1 MINAALKPTPY
12 AFLPYQ
18 QRWAA
23 DRSPVKVMEKSRRI
37 GLSWSEAADDS
48 LYAAETGGSDVWYIG
63 YNKEMAEE
71 FISDCAD
78 WVKKYQLAAG
88 AVEEEILIDEDKD
101 ILTFR
106 IKFASGNKIVALS
119 SRPSNLRGKA
129 GRVVIDEAAFHE
141 DLKELIKAAIALL
154 MWGGEVRIIS
164 THDGDG
170 NPFNEMIKDIR
181 SGRTPY
187 ALHRVTLDD
196 ALADGLYQRI
206 CLTLGREWSPEAE
219 YKWRED
225 LINYYGDAADE
236 ELFCVPAQG
245 SGTFLSRV
253 LIEGCMSPDIPV
265 IRYSQPDEFKFL
277 PENVRYGEVDAW
289 CEDSLLPLLQK
300 LDPKRRSYF
309 GEDFGRTGD
318 LSVFIPLQEQQN
330 ATFAAPFIL
339 ELRNMPFKQQEQLLF
354 YIGDRLPRFTFG
366 ALDARGN
373 GQYLAEVAAQRYGQS
388 RIAEV
393 MLTEAWYRDAMPKYK
408 AAFEDKSILLPKDA
422 DTIEDHRA
430 FKMIKGVAK
439 LPESKNKGQDKL
451 PRHGDSGVAGAMAWY
466 ATYQEGGA
474 VEYGYQSVTKRE
486 AKDDDD
492 FSRPIKTTAGFGAI
506 KGAW

>member
-1 MINAALKPTPY
+1 MINAALKPAPEPTPY

-18 QRWAA
+18 QRWAE

-48 LYAAETGGSDVWYIG
+48 LYAAEAGGDDVWYIG

-88 AVEEEILIDEDKD
+88 AVEEEILVDEDKD

-106 IKFASGNKIVALS
+106 IRFASGNKIVALS

-129 GRVVIDEAAFHE
+129 GRVVIDEAAFHD

-164 THDGDG
+164 THDGDT
-170 NPFNEMIKDIR
+170 NAFNELVKDIR

-187 ALHRVTLDD
+187 TLHRVTLDD

-206 CLTLGREWSPEAE
+206 CLTLNREWSQEAE
-219 YKWRED
+219 AKWRQD
-225 LINYYGDAADE
+225 LINFYGDAADE
-236 ELFCVPAQG
+236 ELFCVPSQG

-265 IRYSQPDEFKFL
+265 IRYSQTDEFKFF
-277 PENVRYGEVDAW
+277 PENVRYSEVDAW
-289 CEDSLLPLLQK
+289 CEDTLLPLLQK

-318 LSVFIPLQEQQN
+318 LSVFVPLQEQQN

-393 MLTEAWYRDAMPKYK
+393 MLTEGWYRDAMPKYK

-439 LPESKNKGQDKL
+439 LPDTKNKGQDKMQ
-451 PRHGDSGVAGAMAWY
+451 RHGDSGVAGAMAWY
-466 ATYQEGGA
+466 ATYQECGGTT
-474 VEYGYQSVTKRE
+474 EYQSVSKRRFTK
-486 AKDDDD
+486 
-492 FSRPIKTTAGFGAI
+492 
-506 KGAW
+506 KGMW